1 MQRHNLNF
9 TLEEEFLLIAIHSNI
24 EAHTLAFLINKHLNI
39 SLKRKTRDLDFIKN
53 DTHITYPI
61 YEYVDTKNE
70 TIYYL
75 IANKCKTQTEKVTSA
90 GSLFASDIEEKIH
103 YLVPEYKQTD
113 FLLKVVFDACINSEH
128 KTLTKLTKTPKI
140 STYYEIDQNKL
151 KSKQNLNF
159 D

>member
-24 EAHTLAFLINKHLNI
+24 EAHTLAFLINKFLNI
-39 SLKRKTRDLDFIKN
+39 SLKRKRHDLDFIKR

-61 YEYVDTKNE
+61 FEYIDTNSE

-75 IANKCKTQTEKVTSA
+75 IANKCKTQTEKVTSV
-90 GSLFASDIEEKIH
+90 GSLFASETEEKIH

-113 FLLKVVFDACINSEH
+113 FLLKVVFDDCVISDQKALAELSRI
-128 KTLTKLTKTPKI
+128 PKI